1 MRTNT
6 YIVLTLLSAG
16 LIGATL
22 LWPWAGWWLLML
34 LLLLPAWLMVLSD
47 ALQTEHALR
56 RNFPLLSRGRWLAE
70 HLRPYTRQYFLE
82 SETDGAP
89 IERMFR
95 SLVYQRAKSDVDTNP
110 FGTKLN
116 VYLDGYEWLG
126 HSLGATNVE
135 QVSDNPRVTVGTRS
149 CKQPYCASVFNIS
162 GMSFGALSHAA
173 ISALNKGAKQGGF
186 YHNTGE
192 GSISPY
198 HLEGGGDLVWQIGTG
213 YFGCRSKDGRFDD
226 TRFREK
232 ARLDVVKMIEIK
244 LSQGAKPGHGG
255 ILPAEKNT
263 PEIASIR
270 TVEPGTDVISPSTH
284 PEFKTPLALVQF
296 AQRLRMLCDGKPVG
310 IKLCIGRRSEFLGI
324 CKAMV
329 ETGLLLDFVTV
340 DGGEGGTGA
349 APLEY
354 SNSVGMPLR
363 EALAFVDDAL
373 TGFGLRDE
381 IRIIA
386 AGKVFTGFHLAK
398 NFALGAD
405 IINSARG
412 MMMALGCVQSLSCH
426 TNTCPTGVA
435 TQDPKLIHGLVV
447 PDKAERVYRF
457 HKSTIHA
464 LTDLISSTG
473 LRSPGELTRS
483 HIFRRVDQQRI
494 LRYDEIFP
502 PVQPGAL
509 LRPDYAGPYAELLT
523 TSRADRF
530 I

>member
-1 MRTNT
+1 
-6 YIVLTLLSAG
+6 
-16 LIGATL
+16 
-22 LWPWAGWWLLML
+22 
-34 LLLLPAWLMVLSD
+34 
-47 ALQTEHALR
+47 
-56 RNFPLLSRGRWLAE
+56 
-70 HLRPYTRQYFLE
+70 
-82 SETDGAP
+82 
-89 IERMFR
+89 
-95 SLVYQRAKSDVDTNP
+95 
-110 FGTKLN
+110 
-116 VYLDGYEWLG
+116 
-126 HSLGATNVE
+126 
-135 QVSDNPRVTVGTRS
+135 
-149 CKQPYCASVFNIS
+149 
-162 GMSFGALSHAA
+162 
-173 ISALNKGAKQGGF
+173 
-186 YHNTGE
+186 
-192 GSISPY
+192 
-198 HLEGGGDLVWQIGTG
+198 
-213 YFGCRSKDGRFDD
+213 
-226 TRFREK
+226 
-232 ARLDVVKMIEIK
+232 
-244 LSQGAKPGHGG
+244 
-255 ILPAEKNT
+255 
-263 PEIASIR
+263 
-270 TVEPGTDVISPSTH
+270 
-284 PEFKTPLALVQF
+284 
-296 AQRLRMLCDGKPVG
+296 
-310 IKLCIGRRSEFLGI
+310 
-324 CKAMV
+324 
-329 ETGLLLDFVTV
+329 
-340 DGGEGGTGA
+340 
-349 APLEY
+349 
-354 SNSVGMPLR
+354 MPLR

-386 AGKVFTGFHLAK
+386 AGKVFTGFHLAR